1 MDRRDFL
8 KRSSFAS
15 GALMVPGFLQK
26 LSFLSEEQLSGYKNV
41 VIIQFSGGNDGLNSV
56 VPFTN
61 DLYHNLRPD
70 IALNAKDL
78 LKLTDDLALNGSM
91 KALKELYDNGELCI
105 INNVGYPNPNRSHFR
120 SMDIWHSASDSNQYL
135 TTGWLGRYMDANC
148 QNPYEVLEADSSM
161 SLALKGHNL
170 SGMAVKDAKLLYN
183 STREPYFKEL
193 VKHTDDTMLSEDNM
207 GYLYKTMVDTY
218 NSADYIFETS
228 KIYKSNLDYSGNGF
242 AKQIK
247 NITELIISGLK
258 TRVYYV
264 SLGGF
269 DTHVNQVGQHNKLLK
284 TYADAVGTMV
294 KDLKQN
300 NRFKDTLIMTFSEFG
315 RRAKQNASR
324 GTDHGAASNVYLIG
338 GALKKAGV
346 YNEIPDLKNLDDN
359 GDIQYSVDFRQIYA
373 TILDNWLEVKD
384 DNILLQSFNKMTFV

>member
-41 VIIQFSGGNDGLNSV
+41 VIIQFSGGNDGLNSI
-56 VPFTN
+56 VPFSN
-61 DLYHNLRPD
+61 DLYYNLRPS
-70 IALNAKDL
+70 IALQNKDL
-78 LKLTDDLALNGSM
+78 LKLNNDLAINSSM

-120 SMDIWHSASDSNQYL
+120 SMDIWHTASGSEEYL

-148 QNPYEVLEADSSM
+148 QNPYEVLEADAAM

-193 VKHTDDTMLSEDNM
+193 VHNTNDAMLSEDNM
-207 GYLYKTMVDTY
+207 GYLYKTMVNTY

-228 KIYKSNLDYSGNGF
+228 KIYKSGLDYPGNAF

-247 NITELIISGLK
+247 NVTELIISGLK

-269 DTHVNQVGQHNKLLK
+269 DTHVNQVGQHNRLLK

-294 KDLKQN
+294 KDLKKN
-300 NRFKDTLIMTFSEFG
+300 GRFKDTLIMTFSEFG

-324 GTDHGAASNVYLIG
+324 GTDHGAASNVYVIG

-346 YNEIPDLKNLDDN
+346 YNESPDLDKLDDN
-359 GDIQYSVDFRQIYA
+359 GDVQYSVDFRQIYA
-373 TILDNWLEVKD
+373 TILGTWLEVKD
-384 DNILLQSFNKMTFV
+384 AQILRNRFNRLDFI